1 MRVAGG
7 TRPALQGAYPPL
19 GAVALEI
26 QQALEAYVEEYFD
39 RMDPLSGQD
48 LMHGQDGRFASL
60 AFGAAGIAYAYWH
73 GAVTTG
79 RTEWLRGARR
89 WIRWAHERRDERVA
103 FFSRHDDAGPPED
116 WQDLAAGAFLY
127 GRVGIDFVRALVA
140 HTTADGPELER
151 ALEEFAAG
159 CRHSLRVSVGSMEL
173 YSGLAGNLQSTA
185 LLWQAIG
192 DPRLRKLGLELAD
205 RLVRLASL
213 HLDEGCSI
221 RWHEPRGTGL
231 AHGVAGVLF
240 ALMSWCRA
248 SGEALPPGLRPTL
261 DRLLDGALNGRGKSF
276 CSRPT
281 FVASLCNGFSGLA
294 LVAMAA
300 HEELEEERYLD
311 DALRAARL
319 ALDAIPNRPDLC
331 CGRAGVASL
340 CLALAA
346 VDPEGPWRQRALALT
361 ASALL
366 ADDEAWEV
374 VGLYGGEAALPCL
387 VVDLLS
393 GRHGGPPALTRPL
406 EPNGVKSVNVDMKS
420 TRSLTVELPT

>member
-1 MRVAGG
+1 M
-7 TRPALQGAYPPL
+7 
-19 GAVALEI
+19 EI
-26 QQALEAYVEEYFD
+26 QEALEAYVEEYFD
-39 RMDPLSGQD
+39 RMDPRSVPE
-48 LMHGQDGRFASL
+48 LMHGQDGRVASL

-73 GAVTTG
+73 GAVTTN
-79 RTEWLRGARR
+79 RKVWLRGARR
-89 WIRWAHERRDERVA
+89 WIRQAHERRDENVA
-103 FFSRHDDAGPPED
+103 FFPRHPDAGPPED
-116 WQDLAAGAFLY
+116 WRDLAAGAFLY

-159 CRHSLRVSVGSMEL
+159 CRHSLRGPDASTEL

-185 LLWQAIG
+185 LLWQTIG
-192 DPRLRKLGLELAD
+192 DPRLRKLGSDLAD
-205 RLVRLASL
+205 RLVRRTSL
-213 HLDEGCSI
+213 HLDEGCAI

-240 ALMSWCRA
+240 ALTSWCRA
-248 SGEALPPGLRPTL
+248 SGEARPPGLRPTL
-261 DRLLDGALNGRGKSF
+261 DRLLDGALNGRGRRF

-294 LVAMAA
+294 LVALAA
-300 HEELEEERYLD
+300 HEELEEERYRD

-319 ALDAIPNRPDLC
+319 ALDAIPDRPDLC

-340 CLALAA
+340 CLALHA
-346 VDPEGPWRQRALALT
+346 VDPEGLWRQRALTIT

-366 ADDEAWEV
+366 AEDDAWEV

-393 GRHGGPPALTRPL
+393 GRHGGPPALTRPP
-406 EPNGVKSVNVDMKS
+406 EPNDVKSVNVVMKS
-420 TRSLTVELPT
+420 PRSLTVEFPTERSRPRLRPLRTS